1 VVSTDNKPGTLHR
14 ILEPFA
20 QLGVDMLNIESRP
33 SRQGLWDYV
42 FFIDLEGHCEDAIV
56 SQALDRLKE
65 NVNMLKILG
74 SYPKA
79 VL

>member
-1 VVSTDNKPGTLHR
+1 MVH
-14 ILEPFA
+14 
-20 QLGVDMLNIESRP
+20 IESRP

-42 FFIDLEGHCEDAIV
+42 FFIDIEGHSEDEVIA
-56 SQALDRLKE
+56 QALDIVKD
-65 NVNMLKILG
+65 NVKVFKLLG